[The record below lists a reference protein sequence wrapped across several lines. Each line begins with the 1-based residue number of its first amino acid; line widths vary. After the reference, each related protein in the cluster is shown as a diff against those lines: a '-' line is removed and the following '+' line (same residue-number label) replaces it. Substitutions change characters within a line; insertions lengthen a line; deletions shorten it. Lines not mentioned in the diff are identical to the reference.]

1 MKKLI
6 LLLLPLMFLVG
17 CQNPNTSETTTT
29 ENVTTSQT
37 TTSETETSVKL
48 PAI

>member
-17 CQNPNTSETTTT
+17 CQNTNTSDTTN

>member
-17 CQNPNTSETTTT
+17 CQNTNASDTTT

>member
-17 CQNPNTSETTTT
+17 CQNTNTSDTTT
-29 ENVTTSQT
+29 ENVTTSQP

>member
-6 LLLLPLMFLVG
+6 MLLLPLMFLVG
-17 CQNPNTSETTTT
+17 CQNTNTSDTTT

>member
-6 LLLLPLMFLVG
+6 LLLLSLMFLVG
-17 CQNPNTSETTTT
+17 CQNTNTSDTTT

>member
-17 CQNPNTSETTTT
+17 CQNTNTSDTTT

-37 TTSETETSVKL
+37 TTS
-48 PAI
+48 

>member
-17 CQNPNTSETTTT
+17 CQNTNTSDTTT

>member
-6 LLLLPLMFLVG
+6 LLLMPLMFLVG
-17 CQNPNTSETTTT
+17 CQNTNTSDTTT

>member
-6 LLLLPLMFLVG
+6 LVLLPLMFLVG
-17 CQNPNTSETTTT
+17 CQNTNTSDTTT

>member
-17 CQNPNTSETTTT
+17 CQNTNTSDTTT

-37 TTSETETSVKL
+37 TISETETSVRL

>member
-17 CQNPNTSETTTT
+17 CQNTNTSETTT

-48 PAI
+48 AAI

>member
-17 CQNPNTSETTTT
+17 CQNANTSDTTT

>member
-17 CQNPNTSETTTT
+17 CQNTNTSDTTT

-48 PAI
+48 SAI

>member
-17 CQNPNTSETTTT
+17 CQNTNTSDTTT

-37 TTSETETSVKL
+37 TTSETETSVK
-48 PAI
+48 